1 MDPLSQGV
9 LGAAAPQATSRRF
22 PVLAGLLGF
31 ISGMAPDLDVFIRS
45 DQDPILFLE
54 YHRQFTHALVFI
66 PLGGLLCAGILH
78 GLFARR
84 VLRFRDT
91 WLYCTLGYATHGL
104 LDACTSY
111 GTQLFWPFSTARV
124 AWHNI
129 SIIDP
134 LFTLPVLALVIT
146 AAVTR
151 RARWARIALVWV
163 CLYLGFGVVQRER
176 AENAAE
182 HLAGSRGHPAVG
194 VEAKP
199 SFGNLLVWKSI
210 YEHSGYYYIDAIR
223 VGVRPVTFA
232 GEQVPKLDL
241 RRDFP
246 WLDAASQQARDVE
259 RFRWFSHGYLVRS
272 TTDNNLIVDM
282 RYSALPNRGDGL
294 WGIVL
299 TPHAPRDAH
308 VRYRTMRDTDAAT
321 FNTLF
326 AMVTN
331 RAAGARTPHGGGE
344 LCGARTASSS
354 AAQPCD
360 ANQAATT
367 DNFASP
373 TTSSNSTTLPSG
385 SRP

>member
-9 LGAAAPQATSRRF
+9 LGAAAPQAVSRKSIA
-22 PVLAGLLGF
+22 VAGLLGF
-31 ISGMAPDLDVFIRS
+31 IAGMTPDLDVFIRS

-54 YHRQFTHALVFI
+54 YHRQFTHSLVFI
-66 PLGGLLCAGILH
+66 PFGGLLCAVVLH
-78 GLFARR
+78 VLFARR

-91 WLYCTLGYATHGL
+91 VLYCTLGYATHGL

-111 GTQLFWPFSTARV
+111 GTQLLWPFSNARV

-134 LFTLPVLALVIT
+134 LFTLPVLALVVA

-151 RARWARIALVWV
+151 RARWARFALVWV
-163 CLYLGFGVVQRER
+163 CFYLGFGVVQRER
-176 AENAAE
+176 AELAAE
-182 HLAGSRGHPAVG
+182 QLAASRGHAPVT
-194 VEAKP
+194 VDAKP

-210 YEHSGYYYIDAIR
+210 YEHADYYYIDAIR
-223 VGVRPVTFA
+223 VATRPLTFP
-232 GEQVPKLDL
+232 GQRVPRLNL

-246 WLDAASQQARDVE
+246 WLDPVSQQARDIE
-259 RFRWFSHGYLVRS
+259 RFRWFSGGYLARS
-272 TTDNNLIVDM
+272 ATDDALIIDM

-299 TPHAPRDAH
+299 APDAPPDAH

-331 RAAGARTPHGGGE
+331 HAGTVPPPHVGE
-344 LCGARTASSS
+344 LCGAHPEARGGAP
-354 AAQPCD
+354 PCGED
-360 ANQAATT
+360 QAATT
-367 DNFASP
+367 DSFRSP

>member
-22 PVLAGLLGF
+22 LALAGLLGF
-31 ISGMAPDLDVFIRS
+31 ISGMTPDLDVFIRS
-45 DQDPILFLE
+45 AEDPILFLE
-54 YHRQFTHALVFI
+54 YHRQFTHSLVFI
-66 PLGGLLCAGILH
+66 PLGGLLCAGVLH

-111 GTQLFWPFSTARV
+111 GTQLFWPFSTARI

-134 LFTLPVLALVIT
+134 LFTLPVLALVVT
-146 AAVTR
+146 AAVTG
-151 RARWARIALVWV
+151 RASWARIALVWV

-182 HLAGSRGHPAVG
+182 RLAASRGHTAVA
-194 VEAKP
+194 VAAKP

-210 YEHSGYYYIDAIR
+210 YEHAGYYYIDAIR
-223 VGVRPVTFA
+223 VGRRPLAFA
-232 GEQVPKLDL
+232 GEHVPKLDL

-246 WLDAASQQARDVE
+246 WLDPASQQARDVE
-259 RFRWFSHGYLVRS
+259 RFRWFSHGYLARS
-272 TTDNNLIVDM
+272 ATDDELIIDM

-299 TPHAPRDAH
+299 TPGAPPDAH
-308 VRYRTMRDTDAAT
+308 VRYRTMRDTDVTT

-326 AMVTN
+326 AMLTN
-331 RAAGARTPHGGGE
+331 SGGAERDPGGE
-344 LCGARTASSS
+344 LCGAR
-354 AAQPCD
+354 AARRPVTPCA

-367 DNFASP
+367 DSVASP
-373 TTSSNSTTLPSG
+373 ITSSNSTTLPSG

>member
-9 LGAAAPQATSRRF
+9 LGAAAPQAASRRF
-22 PVLAGLLGF
+22 LGLAGLLGF
-31 ISGMAPDLDVFIRS
+31 ISGMTPDLDVFIRS
-45 DQDPILFLE
+45 ELDPILFLE
-54 YHRQFTHALVFI
+54 YHRQFTHSLVFI
-66 PLGGLLCAGILH
+66 PLGGLLCAGVLH

-91 WLYCTLGYATHGL
+91 LLYCTLGFATHGL

-111 GTQLFWPFSTARV
+111 GTQLFWPFSTVRV

-134 LFTLPVLALVIT
+134 LFTLPVLVLAVT

-151 RARWARIALVWV
+151 RTRWARFALVWA

-182 HLAGSRGHPAVG
+182 QLAESRGHSSVA

-210 YEHSGYYYIDAIR
+210 YEHAGYYYIDAIR
-223 VGVRPVTFA
+223 VGARPLTFA
-232 GEQVPKLDL
+232 GEHVPKLDL

-246 WLDAASQQARDVE
+246 WLDPASQQARDVE
-259 RFRWFSHGYLVRS
+259 RFRWFSHGYLARS
-272 TTDNNLIVDM
+272 ATDDDLIIDM

-299 TPHAPRDAH
+299 ARDAPPDAH

-326 AMVTN
+326 AMLTN
-331 RAAGARTPHGGGE
+331 RAEADPGPRGGE
-344 LCGARTASSS
+344 LCGARAPKRLSTP
-354 AAQPCD
+354 PCGV
-360 ANQAATT
+360 NQAATT
-367 DNFASP
+367 DKFASP